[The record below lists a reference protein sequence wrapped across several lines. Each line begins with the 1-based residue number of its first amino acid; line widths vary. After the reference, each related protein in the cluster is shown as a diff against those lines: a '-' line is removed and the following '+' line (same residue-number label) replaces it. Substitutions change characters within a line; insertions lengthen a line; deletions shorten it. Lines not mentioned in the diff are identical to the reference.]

1 MHARD
6 TQSARRVAG
15 LVTAMLIGASR
26 PAGAQSAKAVPIL
39 QAPPRVAMIGT
50 TSMGTMSDEPANPH
64 QALAMAYRDNMIAF
78 ATLMRTQ
85 ATEGKS
91 VDVDIA
97 RAAMTEMRRSF
108 DKMKEHHEA
117 FALAADDA
125 TKARMAAMEHPM
137 ATHLASLG
145 EHLTALED
153 VVNSTTP
160 NAAGVIAHSSA
171 ILKECEGMSAM
182 HDMKKN
188 GMAMPSKP
196 KSKAMPMSMPAKSST
211 PPRN

>member
-1 MHARD
+1 MSVRE
-6 TQSARRVAG
+6 TRSARRVAG
-15 LVTAMLIGASR
+15 LAAVVMMSATGMAA
-26 PAGAQSAKAVPIL
+26 AQSATIIPIL
-39 QAPPRVAMIGT
+39 QGPPSVAVIGT

-97 RAAMTEMRRSF
+97 RPAMTEMRRSF